1 MSKVREMGGRTTL
14 RTILTSGVAAGAIAM
29 SAPVMA
35 QDEDEEP
42 AAQQQTS
49 IVVTGSRIQ
58 RRDFV
63 ATSPIVTVDS
73 ELTEMSSSINLEA
86 NLNKLPQFA
95 PAITQF
101 IAPNGRGDIQANAN
115 NTLGA
120 TTVSL
125 RQLGSNRNL
134 VLINGRRPTPINGSG
149 VVDINS
155 IPSAAIERVEVISGG
170 ASSTYGADA
179 VGGVVNFILKRNFTG
194 LNIDTQYGISQEGDG
209 DEFRIAT
216 LFGASLD
223 DGRGNVMMGMEYY
236 DRKSVRIF
244 DRDAYVDLYT
254 DPQHPG
260 NTIFSFEQDYITF
273 PNAASRPDQADMNAL
288 FYGKGASTAVN
299 VPTNQNLYLN
309 TDGSL
314 FLNGSTGT
322 GAGYTPYG
330 GVGYT
335 GTVDGINRKLAGNG
349 LLRDNYVDQFLSTP
363 TERYSFFASANYDL
377 NDWISAFGQATFA
390 KTRVFTRNL
399 VPPAISS
406 WGVLIPH
413 GDEIYEGNSLIGVAS
428 SLNADGTTHADYLPG
443 GRFGL
448 NCGPMGGCT
457 NSEVFPTPPEL
468 TQLLDGRALPN
479 ADFQINKYLTQVG
492 RRFTDNQNMSFQVMA
507 GFNGEVP
514 STDITWEI
522 FGSHGEAVAKT
533 DQYNFASVQRWRLL
547 LASPNYGLG
556 FNYKA
561 NSEAPGGGFQGAT
574 GTCTSGV
581 NPFTT
586 PVWTDD
592 CADAVRL
599 DLQNENRVKQDMVE
613 FNTQGGL
620 FDLPYGQLRF
630 ALGAAY
636 RKNSIQ
642 FKTDSA
648 STEGTAWYE
657 SVNGIYP
664 QGNTNG
670 STDVSE
676 IYGELLIPLL
686 SDMPFVEELNLEL
699 GYRLSDY
706 STVGTVSTFKING
719 DWAPTYWLRFRGGYQ
734 QASRA
739 PNLGELFTSAT
750 STLDVAFDGD
760 PCSRANPAAPTGIG
774 NYSANPDANPDAA
787 QVEGLCRQIMGAE
800 GAEQYYRDGR
810 TYNSAAFTFS
820 FPQLVGNPF
829 LSEETAKTYTIGG
842 VLTSPSSSP
851 WLERLSLAVDY
862 YNVNLTDGIAASG
875 VAATYRRCFAS
886 VYNPNYELNEFCSL
900 IQRVPAT
907 GEVGTIGVTYANG
920 GQVQTDGIDWQLN
933 WAVDLE
939 DAGVGL
945 PGVFS
950 TSVQGTYLLHF
961 KTTTDKGILPLTDF
975 AGTLGGGEV
984 GTNAGSYRWKL
995 FTTFTYALD
1004 PVTVSLQWQHKPS
1017 VESAAFATGDTTITG
1032 APAYDLFNL
1041 NGTAQLT
1048 DDVRIRF
1055 GIDNLF
1061 NKRPPLSGVNTAA
1074 TDEQLAGGTYES
1086 AQYDVLGRRFYI
1098 GASFEF

>member
-1 MSKVREMGGRTTL
+1 MRNSSRIRSVGRFNAALLTTAGL
-14 RTILTSGVAAGAIAM
+14 AAMAL
-29 SAPVMA
+29 SAPVAA
-35 QDEDEEP
+35 QESDEEQ
-42 AAQQQTS
+42 AEERDNT
-49 IVVTGSRIQ
+49 ILVTGSRIQ

-63 ATSPIVTVDS
+63 ATSPIVTVDAALI
-73 ELTEMSSSINLEA
+73 EDSSNINLEA

-101 IAPNGRGDIQANAN
+101 LPANGRGDIQANAN

-134 VLINGRRPTPINGSG
+134 VLINGRRPTPINGTG

-155 IPSAAIERVEVISGG
+155 IPSAAIDRVEVISGG

-179 VGGVVNFILKRNFTG
+179 VGGVVNFILKKDFTG
-194 LNIDTQYGISQEGDG
+194 LNVDAQYGISQEGDG
-209 DEFRIAT
+209 EEFRVST
-216 LFGASLD
+216 LFGAALD
-223 DGRGNVMMGMEYY
+223 SGRGNVMMGMEYY

-244 DRDAYVDLYT
+244 DRDAYYDLYT

-260 NTIFSFEQDYITF
+260 NTIFSFEQDYVSF
-273 PNAASRPDQADMNAL
+273 GAPGDRPDQDDMNAL
-288 FYGKGASTAVN
+288 FWGKGAPNTVDI
-299 VPTNQNLYLN
+299 PTNQNLYIN
-309 TDGSL
+309 SDGSL
-314 FLNGSTGT
+314 FLNGSTGSDAT
-322 GAGYTPYG
+322 YTPFG

-335 GTVDGINRKLAGNG
+335 GTVDGLNRKLAGNG

-363 TERYSFFASANYDL
+363 TERYSFFATADYEL

-399 VPPAISS
+399 VPPAIGS
-406 WGVLIPH
+406 WGVIIPH
-413 GDEIYEGNSLIGVAS
+413 GDDIYEGNSLLGIPS
-428 SLNADGTTHADYLPG
+428 SLNGDGTTNANYLAG
-443 GRFGL
+443 GQYGL
-448 NCGPMGGCT
+448 DCPDMGGCT
-457 NSEVFPTPPEL
+457 NSMVFPTPAEL
-468 TQLLDGRALPN
+468 TGLLDGRATPN
-479 ADFQINKYLTQVG
+479 APFRINKYLTQVG
-492 RRFTDNQNMSFQVMA
+492 RRYTDNQNVSFQVMA

-514 STDITWEI
+514 DTDITWEV
-522 FGSHGEAVAKT
+522 FGSHGETVAKT

-547 LASPNYGLG
+547 LASPNYGTG
-556 FNYKA
+556 FSYKA

-613 FNTQGGL
+613 FNSQGGL

-636 RKNSIQ
+636 RKNSLN

-664 QGNTNG
+664 QGNTSG
-670 STDVSE
+670 STNVKE
-676 IYGELLIPLL
+676 VYGELLIPVL
-686 SDMPFVEELNLEL
+686 SDLPFVEELNLEL

-706 STVGTVSTFKING
+706 NTVGSVSTYKING
-719 DWAPTYWLRFRGGYQ
+719 DWAPVYWLRFRGGYQ
-734 QASRA
+734 KASRA
-739 PNLGELFTSAT
+739 PNLGELYTSAT
-750 STLDVAFDGD
+750 STLDIAFDGD
-760 PCSRANPAAPTGIG
+760 PCSRANPAAPAGIG
-774 NYSANPDANPDAA
+774 NYSANPNENPDAA
-787 QVEGLCRQIMGAE
+787 QVEALCRQIMGPE
-800 GAEQYYRDGR
+800 GADQYYRPGR
-810 TYNSAAFTFS
+810 SYNNGAFTFS
-820 FPQLVGNPF
+820 FPQLVGNP
-829 LSEETAKTYTIGG
+829 LLREETAKTYTIGG
-842 VLTSPSSSP
+842 VLTSPSSDP
-851 WLERLSLAVDY
+851 LLNRLSVAVDY
-862 YNVNLTDGIAASG
+862 YNVSLTDGISASG
-875 VAATYRRCFAS
+875 VAATYRRCFAG
-886 VYNPNYELNEFCSL
+886 VYNPTYELNEFCAL
-900 IQRVPAT
+900 IQRVPAS

-920 GQVQTDGIDWQLN
+920 GRVETDGIDWQVN
-933 WAVDLE
+933 WGVDLE
-939 DAGVGL
+939 DAGIGL
-945 PGVFS
+945 PGMFS

-961 KTTTDKGILPLTDF
+961 KTTTDDGILPLQDY

-1004 PVTVSLQWQHKPS
+1004 PFSLSLQWQHKPS
-1017 VESAAFATGDTTITG
+1017 VKSAAFAAGDETITG
-1032 APAYDLFNL
+1032 AASYDLFNL
-1041 NGTAQLT
+1041 SGSVQAT
-1048 DDVRIRF
+1048 DDIRVRF

-1074 TDEQLAGGTYES
+1074 RDDQLAGGTYES
-1086 AQYDVLGRRFYI
+1086 SQYDVLGRRFYI